1 LQNSTANLSTYDLG
15 LKVGSNVRACAG
27 YMAGTAQERLDD
39 LHAMYRDPEVQWVIA
54 SRGGRSANQL
64 LGGLDFD
71 LVNRSKKPLI
81 GFSDITILLN
91 ALYARNGQVQIHG
104 PMITAGLD
112 KLDEAT
118 YESLLAVLERREQ
131 SFDLKGFG
139 EVWKSGKASGILLGG
154 NLMTVECLLGTPYEP
169 DWTGRE
175 RGSGRK
181 RGSIFFWEEEGE
193 PISRLHRTL
202 VHLKHAGVFD
212 KISGM
217 VIGNV
222 HNITGDSPEESA
234 CAREVNAFLKQFF
247 SSYKFPCI
255 KTEFFGHEVS
265 TQISL
270 PVGGLATITAS
281 ELRLSFPDKL
291 SPRARPRPRRKSSG
305 KVS

>member
-1 LQNSTANLSTYDLG
+1 
-15 LKVGSNVRACAG
+15 
-27 YMAGTAQERLDD
+27 
-39 LHAMYRDPEVQWVIA
+39 
-54 SRGGRSANQL
+54 
-64 LGGLDFD
+64 
-71 LVNRSKKPLI
+71 VNRSKKPLI

-91 ALYARNGQVQIHG
+91 ALYKRNGQVQIHG

-112 KLDEAT
+112 KLDETT

-131 SFDLKGFG
+131 SFDLKKFG
-139 EVWKSGKASGILLGG
+139 EVWKSGNASGILLGG

-175 RGSGRK
+175 RGTERERERGTERERERGTERERERGTERE

-202 VHLKHAGVFD
+202 VHLKHAGVWD

-281 ELRLSFPDKL
+281 ELRLSF
-291 SPRARPRPRRKSSG
+291 R
-305 KVS
+305 